1 MAATGAPSMSWDDLG
16 VHAGFDA
23 SQSVVFGGVKYE
35 FTGGVLGSGAFG
47 CVYDAESESGERVA
61 VKVLDTER
69 MSAWAMR
76 QYESECQLWALAGEH
91 EHIVRYLGHQR
102 LGKWMFIFSE
112 PADGG
117 ELMDHIALR
126 AQFTEA
132 EAVAI
137 VRQLLSAVERLHSLH
152 IVHRDIKP
160 ENVLCVSAPSES
172 AAGAAHPWHI
182 KLCDL
187 GHARVLGEGDLLSTP
202 CGSTGYMAP
211 EVRARGGG
219 GGGEPARAA
228 ATLAEGGGYTE
239 RADMW
244 SVGCVCH
251 LLLSGA
257 PLAAAA
263 VTAAPPGLT
272 DEVWTRVSTDGRAFV
287 RALLHP
293 DPAARPTATEA
304 LQHRWLTVAPS
315 TPLQTPLAVRRA
327 RQQAEAAA
335 ALLEGGAQAGTWW
348 ATRGGGA
355 DGSPASA
362 DRGSPPAGLPSAAA
376 ADDPMDAEMGDGSSG
391 TSSLRCSAEGASL
404 AAAPPPSPSAAM
416 GARSDMSVDGRM
428 SAVGMSRSPTAASVV
443 SAPSQL
449 VSPTQGWGAMGGTAL
464 SRDSSA
470 EGEALGGFKRRKCAM
485 WEVGQPR
492 SRSHGP
498 FGGDLPRPSGSNP
511 WATRQASG
519 EMMRQ
524 DG

>member
-211 EVRARGGG
+211 EVRARKPYGMAVDAYAYGVVVH
-219 GGGEPARAA
+219 R
-228 ATLAEGGGYTE
+228 
-239 RADMW
+239 
-244 SVGCVCH
+244 
-251 LLLSGA
+251 LLWY
-257 PLAAAA
+257 
-263 VTAAPPGLT
+263 AAPP
-272 DEVWTRVSTDGRAFV
+272 
-287 RALLHP
+287 
-293 DPAARPTATEA
+293 
-304 LQHRWLTVAPS
+304 
-315 TPLQTPLAVRRA
+315 
-327 RQQAEAAA
+327 
-335 ALLEGGAQAGTWW
+335 
-348 ATRGGGA
+348 
-355 DGSPASA
+355 SPASQVGAFVKAKSVGALSSFPSSSAFKRALKPTVGPRWPAALA
-362 DRGSPPAGLPSAAA
+362 DVVRRCAAADPAERPTSKEIVAVLEAATSAAA
-376 ADDPMDAEMGDGSSG
+376 ILG
-391 TSSLRCSAEGASL
+391 TSI
-404 AAAPPPSPSAAM
+404 
-416 GARSDMSVDGRM
+416 
-428 SAVGMSRSPTAASVV
+428 
-443 SAPSQL
+443 
-449 VSPTQGWGAMGGTAL
+449 
-464 SRDSSA
+464 
-470 EGEALGGFKRRKCAM
+470 
-485 WEVGQPR
+485 
-492 SRSHGP
+492 
-498 FGGDLPRPSGSNP
+498 
-511 WATRQASG
+511 
-519 EMMRQ
+519 
-524 DG
+524 

>member
-112 PADGG
+112 PVDGG

-211 EVRARGGG
+211 EVRARGRGG
-219 GGGEPARAA
+219 DGD
-228 ATLAEGGGYTE
+228 GYTE

-257 PLAAAA
+257 PLSAAAA
-263 VTAAPPGLT
+263 TPAPPGLS
-272 DEVWTRVSTDGRAFV
+272 EPIWASVSTDGRAFV
-287 RALLHP
+287 RALLVA

-304 LQHRWLTVAPS
+304 LQHPWLQGAPS

-355 DGSPASA
+355 EGSPASA

-376 ADDPMDAEMGDGSSG
+376 DDDPMDAEMGDGSSG

-416 GARSDMSVDGRM
+416 GARSDMSVDGRI
-428 SAVGMSRSPTAASVV
+428 SRSPTAASVV

-449 VSPTQGWGAMGGTAL
+449 VSPTQGWGAMMGGTAL

-498 FGGDLPRPSGSNP
+498 FGGELPRPSGSNP

-519 EMMRQ
+519 DMMRQ

>member
-112 PADGG
+112 PVDGG

-172 AAGAAHPWHI
+172 AAGDAHPWHI

-211 EVRARGGG
+211 EVRARKPYGMAVDAYAYGVVVH
-219 GGGEPARAA
+219 R
-228 ATLAEGGGYTE
+228 
-239 RADMW
+239 
-244 SVGCVCH
+244 
-251 LLLSGA
+251 LLWY
-257 PLAAAA
+257 
-263 VTAAPPGLT
+263 AAPP
-272 DEVWTRVSTDGRAFV
+272 
-287 RALLHP
+287 
-293 DPAARPTATEA
+293 
-304 LQHRWLTVAPS
+304 
-315 TPLQTPLAVRRA
+315 
-327 RQQAEAAA
+327 
-335 ALLEGGAQAGTWW
+335 
-348 ATRGGGA
+348 
-355 DGSPASA
+355 SPASQVGAFVKAKSVGALASFPSSSAFKRALKPTVGPRWPAALA
-362 DRGSPPAGLPSAAA
+362 DVVRRCAAADPAERPTSKEIVAVLEAATSAAA
-376 ADDPMDAEMGDGSSG
+376 ILG
-391 TSSLRCSAEGASL
+391 TSI
-404 AAAPPPSPSAAM
+404 
-416 GARSDMSVDGRM
+416 
-428 SAVGMSRSPTAASVV
+428 
-443 SAPSQL
+443 
-449 VSPTQGWGAMGGTAL
+449 
-464 SRDSSA
+464 
-470 EGEALGGFKRRKCAM
+470 
-485 WEVGQPR
+485 
-492 SRSHGP
+492 
-498 FGGDLPRPSGSNP
+498 
-511 WATRQASG
+511 
-519 EMMRQ
+519 
-524 DG
+524 

>member
-211 EVRARGGG
+211 EVRARKPYGMAVDAYAYGVVVH
-219 GGGEPARAA
+219 R
-228 ATLAEGGGYTE
+228 
-239 RADMW
+239 
-244 SVGCVCH
+244 
-251 LLLSGA
+251 LLWY
-257 PLAAAA
+257 
-263 VTAAPPGLT
+263 AAPP
-272 DEVWTRVSTDGRAFV
+272 
-287 RALLHP
+287 
-293 DPAARPTATEA
+293 
-304 LQHRWLTVAPS
+304 
-315 TPLQTPLAVRRA
+315 
-327 RQQAEAAA
+327 
-335 ALLEGGAQAGTWW
+335 
-348 ATRGGGA
+348 
-355 DGSPASA
+355 SPASQVGAFVKAKSVGALSSFPSSSVFKRALKPTVGPRWPAALA
-362 DRGSPPAGLPSAAA
+362 DVVRRCAAADPAERPTSKEIVAVLEAAVSAAA
-376 ADDPMDAEMGDGSSG
+376 ILG
-391 TSSLRCSAEGASL
+391 TSI
-404 AAAPPPSPSAAM
+404 
-416 GARSDMSVDGRM
+416 
-428 SAVGMSRSPTAASVV
+428 
-443 SAPSQL
+443 
-449 VSPTQGWGAMGGTAL
+449 
-464 SRDSSA
+464 
-470 EGEALGGFKRRKCAM
+470 
-485 WEVGQPR
+485 
-492 SRSHGP
+492 
-498 FGGDLPRPSGSNP
+498 
-511 WATRQASG
+511 
-519 EMMRQ
+519 
-524 DG
+524 

>member
-137 VRQLLSAVERLHSLH
+137 VRQLLSAVEHLHSLH

-187 GHARVLGEGDLLSTP
+187 GHARVLGEGGLLSTP

-211 EVRARGGG
+211 EVRARKPYGMAVDAYAYGVVVH
-219 GGGEPARAA
+219 R
-228 ATLAEGGGYTE
+228 
-239 RADMW
+239 
-244 SVGCVCH
+244 
-251 LLLSGA
+251 LLWY
-257 PLAAAA
+257 
-263 VTAAPPGLT
+263 AAPP
-272 DEVWTRVSTDGRAFV
+272 
-287 RALLHP
+287 
-293 DPAARPTATEA
+293 
-304 LQHRWLTVAPS
+304 
-315 TPLQTPLAVRRA
+315 
-327 RQQAEAAA
+327 
-335 ALLEGGAQAGTWW
+335 
-348 ATRGGGA
+348 
-355 DGSPASA
+355 SPASQVGAFVKAKSVGALSSFPSSSAFKRALKPTVGPRWPAALA
-362 DRGSPPAGLPSAAA
+362 DVVRRCAAADPAERPTSKEIVAVLEAATSAAA
-376 ADDPMDAEMGDGSSG
+376 ILG
-391 TSSLRCSAEGASL
+391 TSI
-404 AAAPPPSPSAAM
+404 
-416 GARSDMSVDGRM
+416 
-428 SAVGMSRSPTAASVV
+428 
-443 SAPSQL
+443 
-449 VSPTQGWGAMGGTAL
+449 
-464 SRDSSA
+464 
-470 EGEALGGFKRRKCAM
+470 
-485 WEVGQPR
+485 
-492 SRSHGP
+492 
-498 FGGDLPRPSGSNP
+498 
-511 WATRQASG
+511 
-519 EMMRQ
+519 
-524 DG
+524 